1 MAYTSEYPFVYLTAD
16 VVALAVRPGAG
27 LSVLVV
33 KRGSTPYKGRWAF
46 PGGFVDD
53 REDVERAARRELR
66 EETGL
71 AGRQVELHQ
80 LGAYTSP
87 RRDPRHR
94 VVSVAHVAV
103 LPDATA
109 PTAGDDAAH
118 ADWLTVDEL
127 LGSRRL
133 AFDHGQI
140 LADAVE
146 WVRDRLERTTLATR
160 FLPAQFTVSELREV
174 YEAVWGRPLDAG
186 NFQRKVTG
194 AEGLLEDTGER
205 RVGGRGRPAA
215 LFRAGPASEIWP
227 PMSRE
232 RDR

>member
-1 MAYTSEYPFVYLTAD
+1 MYTSEYPFVYLTAD
-16 VVALAVRPGAG
+16 VVALAVRPDEG

-33 KRGSTPYKGRWAF
+33 KRGGTPYKGRWAF

-66 EETGL
+66 EETGVT
-71 AGRQVELHQ
+71 GRRVELHQ

-103 LPDATA
+103 LPEALA
-109 PTAGDDAAH
+109 PTAGDDAAS
-118 ADWLTVDEL
+118 ADWLPVDEL
-127 LGSRRL
+127 LASRRM

-140 LADAVE
+140 LADAVD

-160 FLPAQFTVSELREV
+160 FLAPEFTVSELREV
-174 YEAVWGRPLDAG
+174 YEAVWGRPLDPG

-205 RVGGRGRPAA
+205 KVGGRGRPAA

>member
-16 VVALAVRPGAG
+16 VVALSARPGAE
-27 LSVLVV
+27 LAVLMV
-33 KRGSTPYKGRWAF
+33 KRGSAPYKGRWAF

-71 AGRQVELHQ
+71 SVRSLRFHQ
-80 LGAYTSP
+80 LGAYTAP

-94 VVSVAHVAV
+94 VISVPFVVV
-103 LPDATA
+103 LPGPAA

-118 ADWLTVDEL
+118 AEWLPVDDL

-133 AFDHGQI
+133 AFDHAQI
-140 LADAVE
+140 LADAVS
-146 WVRDRLERTTLATR
+146 WLGAALERTTLATS
-160 FLPAQFTVSELREV
+160 FLDEEFTISELREV
-174 YEAVWGRPLDAG
+174 YEAVWGRQLDPG

-194 AEGLLEDTGER
+194 AAGFVEETGER

-215 LFRAGPASEIWP
+215 LFTAGPAEEIWP